1 MNKRVVNNVHLKKKA
16 KKKTLIPPTPVP
28 SPGGKGGGL
37 RFRHV
42 TVY

>member
-1 MNKRVVNNVHLKKKA
+1 MNKRVVNNVHLKKKQ
-16 KKKTLIPPTPVP
+16 KKTLIPPTPVP

-42 TVY
+42 KVY